1 MMSSTQ
7 SVAGQPVAV
16 PLSKP
21 THHGV
26 PPSATIWSD
35 RAMSSSQVSGISYP
49 ALSKSSFGYQI
60 RLFQFELVGRP

>member
-1 MMSSTQ
+1 MSSIQ
-7 SVAGQPVAV
+7 SVAGHPVAP

-35 RAMSSSQVSGISYP
+35 SAISSSHVVGI
-49 ALSKSSFGYQI
+49 A
-60 RLFQFELVGRP
+60 

>member
-7 SVAGQPVAV
+7 SVAGHPVAV
-16 PLSKP
+16 SLSKP

-35 RAMSSSQVSGISYP
+35 SATSSSNVVGIWYP
-49 ALSKSSFGYQI
+49 AASKSSFGYQI
-60 RLFQFELVGRP
+60 RLL

>member
-1 MMSSTQ
+1 MSSIQ

-26 PPSATIWSD
+26 LPSATIWSD
-35 RAMSSSQVSGISYP
+35 SAISSSHV
-49 ALSKSSFGYQI
+49 
-60 RLFQFELVGRP
+60 VGTS

>member
-1 MMSSTQ
+1 MNGISWLTHCVYVSCPAVANMMSSTQ
-7 SVAGQPVAV
+7 SVAGHPVAV

-35 RAMSSSQVSGISYP
+35 RAMSSSHVVGIS
-49 ALSKSSFGYQI
+49 
-60 RLFQFELVGRP
+60 